1 MNLNKENWGSFKIS
15 DLFPV
20 LQNGKANQGMLSDGN
35 ECFYVGAKKADN
47 GVMLYCAYDD
57 DLVQKGNCIV
67 FICNGQGSVVP
78 IKSTSI

>member
-35 ECFYVGAKKADN
+35 FVVVIALDSKDFIYSS
-47 GVMLYCAYDD
+47 MYF
-57 DLVQKGNCIV
+57 QSGNPLAV
-67 FICNGQGSVVP
+67 
-78 IKSTSI
+78 